1 MNFRTF
7 SRNFQNDRLVREG
20 GIKLLRNVE
29 LFVLDMD
36 GTIHIDGEIFPWT
49 LPFLNRIRDLGKKY
63 VFLTNNSSK
72 GPEDYE
78 EDLKK
83 MGIQDPKV
91 YTSGE
96 ATAFYIKEKFGNI
109 RVFILGT
116 RKLVRVFERSG
127 LIFDED
133 NPEVL
138 VLGYDTEI
146 TYEKIRKFAI
156 FLRKGL
162 PYISTHPDLNCPSK
176 EGLIPDA
183 GSFIAL
189 FKASTGREPE
199 KIVGKPNPQMLYS
212 LSEKY
217 STPVEK
223 IAVIGDRLY
232 TDMKLAKNSG
242 AASVLVLSGE
252 TSREDLERSDLVPD
266 VVVNNLGDLIGV
278 I

>member
-1 MNFRTF
+1 MLK
-7 SRNFQNDRLVREG
+7 D
-20 GIKLLRNVE
+20 VE

-36 GTIHIDGEIFPWT
+36 GTIHIDGELFSWT
-49 LPFLNRIRDLGKKY
+49 VPFLNRIREVGKKY

-78 EDLKK
+78 KDLRD
-83 MGIQDPKV
+83 MGIPDPEV

-96 ATAFYIKEKFGNI
+96 ATARYIREEFGDVH
-109 RVFILGT
+109 VFILGT

-127 LIFDED
+127 LAVDEND
-133 NPEVL
+133 PEVL
-138 VLGYDTEI
+138 VLGYDTEV

-156 FLRKGL
+156 FLRRGL
-162 PYISTHPDLNCPSK
+162 PYISTHPDLNCPSR

-189 FKASTGREPE
+189 FKASTDREPE

-212 LSEKY
+212 LSKRY
-217 STPVEK
+217 GTPVDK

-242 AASVLVLSGE
+242 AIGVLVLSGE
-252 TSREDLERSDLVPD
+252 TSKEDLERSDVIPD
-266 VVVNNLGDLIGV
+266 LVVNNLGDLID
-278 I
+278 II